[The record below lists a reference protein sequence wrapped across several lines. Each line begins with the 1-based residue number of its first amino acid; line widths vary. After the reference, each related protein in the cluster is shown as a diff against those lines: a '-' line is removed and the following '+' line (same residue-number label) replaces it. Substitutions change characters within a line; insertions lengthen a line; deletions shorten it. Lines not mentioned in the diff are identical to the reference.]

1 MLMSANKSFS
11 LVDSVVRYTNLA
23 PLFPPS
29 PDSKSHLGGWFY
41 SLEGLESIGLGWAQ
55 APVFS
60 ASVPRDADVDAH
72 VRNLVI
78 HQLCPRAQRL
88 QQVMVLQI
96 MGPVLQM
103 KKLGFPWRT
112 LNLVQS
118 HTILSKSPVS
128 GELWDDAAGA
138 SWTPVD

>member
-1 MLMSANKSFS
+1 M
-11 LVDSVVRYTNLA
+11 
-23 PLFPPS
+23 
-29 PDSKSHLGGWFY
+29 
-41 SLEGLESIGLGWAQ
+41 AQ

-60 ASVPRDADVDAH
+60 ARVPRDADVHAP
-72 VRNLVI
+72 VRTLVI
-78 HQLCPRAQRL
+78 HQLCPRAQKL

-112 LNLVQS
+112 LNFVPS

-128 GELWDDAAGA
+128 GELWDNAGGA
-138 SWTPVD
+138 SWTPVDQRGGEEGLPGGGKTWARSSRWMGST